1 MSLLTLRGAT
11 HALVVVLF
19 YVSVAFDFVWWT
31 LIQRG
36 EVAVAEYDYIVVG
49 GGSGGSVAAGR
60 LSENGTFSVLLL
72 EAGPAPTPL
81 HRFVPLGPLQF
92 NSAYD
97 WGYQTEPQEH
107 GCRGLQQRRSFWPM
121 GRLLGGSS
129 QLNFMMYVR
138 GQRRDYDRWAEENP
152 GWSYEEVVPYFERSI
167 SYHGDKSHLGSAG
180 PWQIALGAGVTE
192 TDHQFIASGRQLGY
206 EPIDYNSLS
215 GPGLYYTDSNRA
227 GIWRHALS
235 DAFLHDRSNLH
246 VVTNALVEKVEL
258 ERDPLRA
265 VGVTFT
271 KFGERLTVRARWEV
285 ILSAGAVNTPTVL
298 MRSGVGP
305 ADHLREL
312 GIPVLLD
319 APVGES
325 LNAHVGAP
333 LIYLTNRPTSPL
345 PQPSNI
351 LASLWEL
358 FANGTGHMASNVCSS
373 GLFMTSSLSES
384 PDYPDIQIFHC
395 LIHPWIMGA
404 GSQPDFNLSPDLFDE
419 MLAEMNETTHGV
431 SLLAQVL
438 RPRSRGTVRLSS
450 ADPTSP
456 PRIQPNFLER
466 REDMEVL
473 LEGMRTMARLAS
485 MPPYSELLLRPVVIP
500 ACRPFSGDQQ
510 LECLARHFTWH
521 VYHPTSTCRMAP
533 RHVGGVVDHRLRV
546 HGVQRLRVV
555 DASVM
560 PFVTSG
566 NTNAP
571 TVMIAEK
578 GADMILQDL

>member
-60 LSENGTFSVLLL
+60 LSENGTLRVLLL

-107 GCRGLQQRRSFWPM
+107 GCR
-121 GRLLGGSS
+121 
-129 QLNFMMYVR
+129 
-138 GQRRDYDRWAEENP
+138 
-152 GWSYEEVVPYFERSI
+152 
-167 SYHGDKSHLGSAG
+167 
-180 PWQIALGAGVTE
+180 
-192 TDHQFIASGRQLGY
+192 
-206 EPIDYNSLS
+206 
-215 GPGLYYTDSNRA
+215 
-227 GIWRHALS
+227 
-235 DAFLHDRSNLH
+235 
-246 VVTNALVEKVEL
+246 
-258 ERDPLRA
+258 
-265 VGVTFT
+265 
-271 KFGERLTVRARWEV
+271 
-285 ILSAGAVNTPTVL
+285 
-298 MRSGVGP
+298 
-305 ADHLREL
+305 
-312 GIPVLLD
+312 
-319 APVGES
+319 
-325 LNAHVGAP
+325 
-333 LIYLTNRPTSPL
+333 
-345 PQPSNI
+345 
-351 LASLWEL
+351 
-358 FANGTGHMASNVCSS
+358 
-373 GLFMTSSLSES
+373 
-384 PDYPDIQIFHC
+384 
-395 LIHPWIMGA
+395 
-404 GSQPDFNLSPDLFDE
+404 
-419 MLAEMNETTHGV
+419 
-431 SLLAQVL
+431 
-438 RPRSRGTVRLSS
+438 
-450 ADPTSP
+450 ADPSAP

-466 REDMEVL
+466 REDMEDPARGNAHDGTASLHCL
-473 LEGMRTMARLAS
+473 LTVSCCCGLWSSPRVA
-485 MPPYSELLLRPVVIP
+485 
-500 ACRPFSGDQQ
+500 PFSGDQQ

-571 TVMIAEK
+571 YGDDSLRRGRYDTAGPLRGWFISPANVR
-578 GADMILQDL
+578 